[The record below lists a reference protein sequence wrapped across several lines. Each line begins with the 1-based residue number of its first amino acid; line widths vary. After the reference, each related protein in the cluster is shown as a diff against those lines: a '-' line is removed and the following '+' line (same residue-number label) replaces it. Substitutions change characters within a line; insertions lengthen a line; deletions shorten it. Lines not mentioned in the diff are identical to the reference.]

1 MRDWWG
7 MCGSGWGTGAD
18 AEANRMDRM
27 GLVWGCDTIVLRL
40 LFVMLRR

>member
-1 MRDWWG
+1 M
-7 MCGSGWGTGAD
+7 GAD

-40 LFVMLRR
+40 LIERVVA